1 MVAAVQSVATPIL
14 SETTD
19 STTEEEGLKDEEE
32 EWQEVGPKNKLTI
45 KRQVS
50 ILIYYQL
57 VGVVIA
63 VWEAIFSTFVVGVV
77 YQWNTKQQ

>member
-1 MVAAVQSVATPIL
+1 MVAAVQSVATPTS

-50 ILIYYQL
+50 ILVYYQL

-63 VWEAIFSTFVVGVV
+63 V
-77 YQWNTKQQ
+77 

>member
-1 MVAAVQSVATPIL
+1 MVAAIQSVATPTS

-63 VWEAIFSTFVVGVV
+63 V
-77 YQWNTKQQ
+77 

>member
-1 MVAAVQSVATPIL
+1 MVAAIQSVATPTS

-50 ILIYYQL
+50 ISIY
-57 VGVVIA
+57 
-63 VWEAIFSTFVVGVV
+63 
-77 YQWNTKQQ
+77 

>member
-63 VWEAIFSTFVVGVV
+63 V
-77 YQWNTKQQ
+77 

>member
-1 MVAAVQSVATPIL
+1 MGCILNKLHDEMVAAIQSVATPTS

-63 VWEAIFSTFVVGVV
+63 V
-77 YQWNTKQQ
+77 

>member
-57 VGVVIA
+57 VGVIIA
-63 VWEAIFSTFVVGVV
+63 V
-77 YQWNTKQQ
+77 